1 MVKASQQ
8 TLNSPLFAWSRLK
21 EKRALGEID
30 TTYTL
35 SVEDEIHCFDSEG
48 IISKNTASDIV
59 KMAMLKVDSALRR
72 ENLRTRMIMQV
83 HDELLLESPDDEV
96 EKAMPII
103 KKEMEEVVKLDVPL
117 ITEIGAGN
125 NWMNAK

>member
-1 MVKASQQ
+1 
-8 TLNSPLFAWSRLK
+8 
-21 EKRALGEID
+21 
-30 TTYTL
+30 
-35 SVEDEIHCFDSEG
+35 
-48 IISKNTASDIV
+48 
-59 KMAMLKVDSALRR
+59 MAMLKVDSALRR